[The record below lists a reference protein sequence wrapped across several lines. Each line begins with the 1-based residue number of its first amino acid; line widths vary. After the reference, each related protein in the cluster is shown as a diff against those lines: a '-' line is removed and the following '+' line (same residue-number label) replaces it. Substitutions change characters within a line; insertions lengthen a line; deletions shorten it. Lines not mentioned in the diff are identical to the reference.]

1 MAVYLRV
8 YDSRHLQ
15 ADCKEPG
22 SARNPSLSNR
32 TWATFFTFCPRGS
45 GKQKC
50 PVWLTPHAW
59 PRSVAAVGV
68 TLYTLG
74 FKSAYSCPRKR
85 WFGWNSTSV
94 TLNCDLDFYFNVGEL
109 GLWFVRIQSIK
120 VRGQAVQQSI
130 GNRRTRPIVLP
141 YAADVAGNDLLKMKA
156 RHHCQPVGLG
166 LASQTAVF
174 CDVSWVFER

>member
-1 MAVYLRV
+1 MAVYFRV

-32 TWATFFTFCPRGS
+32 TWATFFTFCPIGS
-45 GKQKC
+45 VKQKS

-74 FKSAYSCPRKR
+74 FKSACSRLENGDLGGIRPP
-85 WFGWNSTSV
+85 WPWTA
-94 TLNCDLDFYFNVGEL
+94 TLTFIFNVGEL
-109 GLWFVRIQSIK
+109 GSWFVRIQSIK

-156 RHHCQPVGLG
+156 RHHCQPVGQG
-166 LASQTAVF
+166 LALQTAVF

>member
-1 MAVYLRV
+1 MIHVTCRLTAKNRDQLGTLRSAIEHWLPFFYLLPHRVCETKVSSMA
-8 YDSRHLQ
+8 H
-15 ADCKEPG
+15 A
-22 SARNPSLSNR
+22 ARL
-32 TWATFFTFCPRGS
+32 
-45 GKQKC
+45 
-50 PVWLTPHAW
+50 
-59 PRSVAAVGV
+59 PRSIAAVGV

-74 FKSAYSCPRKR
+74 FKSACSRPENGDLGGI
-85 WFGWNSTSV
+85 WPPWPWTA
-94 TLNCDLDFYFNVGEL
+94 TLTFIFNVGEL
-109 GLWFVRIQSIK
+109 GSWFVRIQSIK

-141 YAADVAGNDLLKMKA
+141 YAADVAGNDLLKMTA